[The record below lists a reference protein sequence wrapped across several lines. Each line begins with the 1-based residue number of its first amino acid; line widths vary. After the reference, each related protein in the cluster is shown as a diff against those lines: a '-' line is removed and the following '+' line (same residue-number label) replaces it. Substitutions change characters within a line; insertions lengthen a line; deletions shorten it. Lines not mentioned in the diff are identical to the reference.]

1 MELLQSIS
9 SLGGNVD
16 TSNLVPYNNATKNVN
31 IGAYYFESSAGFKK
45 TGGTS
50 NQALTA
56 DGNVFDLNNIP
67 FLPYNWV
74 FGLGSGLRDTNTAIG
89 SAALSSNT
97 NGAYNTAIGYS
108 ALSSNDN
115 GAYNTAIG
123 FRSLSSNDNGREN
136 TAIGW
141 GALSSNDNGLY
152 NTAIGFRAGYGS
164 NSINMIAI

>member
-1 MELLQSIS
+1 MAFSTTYTKIEIDYKLQELQELIS

-16 TSNLVPYNNATKNVN
+16 TSNLIPYTGATQNVN
-31 IGAYYFESSAGFKK
+31 IGAYYFESSQGFKK

-89 SAALSSNT
+89 YRALSSNT
-97 NGAYNTAIGYS
+97 SGAYNTGI
-108 ALSSNDN
+108 
-115 GAYNTAIG
+115 
-123 FRSLSSNDNGREN
+123 R
-136 TAIGW
+136 
-141 GALSSNDNGLY
+141 
-152 NTAIGFRAGYGS
+152 
-164 NSINMIAI
+164 